1 MIPKRNKSLFWY
13 SGVAPSS
20 FNSKLF
26 DRVGILFGRPFL
38 THRLGLTFFSGPVHQ
53 GILLRV
59 PILLLFRQISVRD
72 ESDSYSF
79 ADRKDFMLRLDKH
92 LRVVESIPFR
102 NCTVRLRWWITYS
115 DLHLL
120 VLASALP
127 ADDAFHHFFL
137 LIFNIL
143 FWLELYFEPRL
154 SLLSSTPL
162 PLPTNCA

>member
-102 NCTVRLRWWITYS
+102 NCTITMVDYLLRSTSPRARLC
-115 DLHLL
+115 
-120 VLASALP
+120 LA
-127 ADDAFHHFFL
+127 
-137 LIFNIL
+137 
-143 FWLELYFEPRL
+143 
-154 SLLSSTPL
+154 
-162 PLPTNCA
+162 CG